1 MKGLLSNAASRAWL
15 VVALVGAVVVLLVL
29 ALQLVPR
36 LTGGQK
42 VIDAAKPAMTDERV
56 AGDRAGIDF
65 ISKLVDTA
73 DPLVTQQGGGAGE
86 VATLIGIVTKSTD
99 LSSAQ
104 VLAVLKKEAP
114 HTTALL
120 QALPLSDVTGELP
133 ALRAFLAKTLK
144 LSPGDLKSA
153 LTQSFPRLS
162 QTLGAAAPVTGG
174 WNAIAGT
181 EKLTRFDG
189 TTPVRSVPEL
199 RDYFSKDLVA
209 AVAAN
214 KADFNKVAD
223 KGGVG
228 YIPWLLL
235 VIGGVVLLFGMLMAL
250 RSKTAVPGKAAWAVV
265 VVVGVAIL
273 AVVIGLS
280 YFDRLGAADEV
291 ITNLEPAFDEQRT
304 AADVAGIE
312 MVHQIVLFT
321 DPIATTDGGGAAEV
335 PALVKF
341 VSQKTGLTSQEVLDA
356 LTKAAPKTTAVLQ
369 AIPLQA
375 VSAELPHLFA
385 VLANTLKIS
394 RPQLLEALGQSTPRL
409 AQTLNSVTAVTDGW
423 NSSPGGKALTR
434 FDGKSVETMTA
445 LDDYFREDVIPVLPE
460 QQQHFDKLANTWPP
474 VTYFPPLLIVVGALV
489 VLYGLIGMFVL
500 SKTRRKEEDRPLV
513 AA

>member
-15 VVALVGAVVVLLVL
+15 VVALVGAIVVLLVL

-36 LTGGQK
+36 LTGGQE

-73 DPLVTQQGGGAGE
+73 DPLVTAQGGGAAE
-86 VATLIGIVTKSTD
+86 VPKLIGIVTKATGLTD
-99 LSSAQ
+99 AQ

-133 ALRAFLAKTLK
+133 ALREFLATTLK
-144 LSPGDLKSA
+144 LSPEDLQSA
-153 LTQSFPRLS
+153 LSESFPRLT
-162 QTLGAAAPVTGG
+162 QTLAAASPVTTG
-174 WNAIAGT
+174 WNVIPGT
-181 EKLTRFDG
+181 EQLTRFDG

-199 RDYFSKDLVA
+199 RDYFSADLVA

-214 KADFNKVAD
+214 KEDFNKVAA

-228 YIPWLLL
+228 YIPWLLSA
-235 VIGGVVLLFGMLMAL
+235 IGIVVLLFGLLMAM
-250 RSKTAVPGKAAWAVV
+250 RAKIAAPGKAAWSVV

-273 AVVIGLS
+273 AVVIGAQ

-304 AADVAGIE
+304 AADVKGIE

-321 DPIATTDGGGAAEV
+321 DPIATAKGGGAAEV
-335 PALVKF
+335 PALVRF
-341 VSQKTGLTSQEVLDA
+341 VSDKTGLSSAEVLGA
-356 LTKAAPKTTAVLQ
+356 LSKAAPKTTAVLQ

-375 VSAELPHLFA
+375 VSDELPHLFA

-394 RPQLLEALGQSTPRL
+394 RPQLLEALGESTPRL
-409 AQTLNSVTAVTDGW
+409 AQTLNSVTAVTSGW
-423 NSSPGGKALTR
+423 NASPGGEALTR
-434 FDGKSVETMTA
+434 FDGTRVGTMTD

-460 QQQHFDKLANTWPP
+460 QQQHFDKLADTWPP
-474 VTYFPPLLIVVGALV
+474 VTYFPPLLLVVGALV
-489 VLYGLIGMFVL
+489 VLYGLVGMFVL
-500 SKTRRKEEDRPLV
+500 SKSKDEERPL
-513 AA
+513 AAA